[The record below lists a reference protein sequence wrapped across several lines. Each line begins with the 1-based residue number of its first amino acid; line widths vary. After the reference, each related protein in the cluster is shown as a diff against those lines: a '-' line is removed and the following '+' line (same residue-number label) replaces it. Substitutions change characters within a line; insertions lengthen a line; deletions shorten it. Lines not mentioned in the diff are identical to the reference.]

1 MSNNKTVLIS
11 SLTETNSLTSFTPES
26 SNVKKEPLRQAPRAS
41 LFQELKSNDVSNDNS
56 YLSLAKPLF
65 RQIDILLNTYEIRDI
80 SEIHTLLRQLSDD
93 FVERCAYLKLDNSQV
108 MIVRYLLCTFMDELI
123 CTTYWGKEHNW
134 AHESLL
140 NYYYKETYGGEK
152 FFQLLTKMLPTPANN
167 IHILELMYV
176 CIALGFEGKYRIHTK
191 GKMELDAIRDN
202 LYKQIKSYQ
211 GRADVPFY
219 SEAKASTQAHHFFY
233 KVPYIKL
240 VAASLVSIF
249 IGYIV
254 LSFPLVNNE
263 NETMTIIN
271 NTLQQNN
278 THGVSEKYVQ
288 N

>member
-1 MSNNKTVLIS
+1 M
-11 SLTETNSLTSFTPES
+11 NSLTSFTPEVTS
-26 SNVKKEPLRQAPRAS
+26 VKKEPTRQSPRAS
-41 LFQELKSNDVSNDNS
+41 LFQELKSNDASNDNA

-65 RQIDILLNTYEIRDI
+65 RQIDILLHTYEIKDI
-80 SEIHTLLRQLSDD
+80 TQIHTLLRKLNDD
-93 FVERCAYLKLDNSQV
+93 FVENCAYLKLDNSQV

-211 GRADVPFY
+211 GRADTPFY
-219 SEAKASTQAHHFFY
+219 GEAKASTQAHHFFY
-233 KVPYIKL
+233 KVPYLKL
-240 VAASLVSIF
+240 AIASLASIF
-249 IGYIV
+249 IVYAV
-254 LSFPLVNNE
+254 LSVPLVSQE
-263 NETMTIIN
+263 NETIAIIDN
-271 NTLQQNN
+271 AIQNNN
-278 THGVSEKYVQ
+278 THGVSETYAQ

>member
-1 MSNNKTVLIS
+1 M
-11 SLTETNSLTSFTPES
+11 FTPES
-26 SNVKKEPLRQAPRAS
+26 SSVKKEPLRQVPRAS

-65 RQIDILLNTYEIRDI
+65 RQIDILLNTYEVKEI
-80 SEIHTLLRQLSDD
+80 SEIHTLLRRLSDN
-93 FVERCAYLKLDNSQV
+93 FVENCAYLKLDNSQV

-140 NYYYKETYGGEK
+140 NYYYQETYGGEK

-167 IHILELMYV
+167 IHILECMYV

-211 GRADVPFY
+211 GRADVSFY
-219 SEAKASTQAHHFFY
+219 GEAKASTQAHHFFY
-233 KVPYIKL
+233 KVPYVKL
-240 VAASLVSIF
+240 AVASLASIF
-249 IGYIV
+249 IGYTL
-254 LSFPLVNNE
+254 LSFPLINSE
-263 NETMTIIN
+263 NETMAIIDN
-271 NTLQQNN
+271 ALQQNK

>member
-11 SLTETNSLTSFTPES
+11 SLNETNSLTSFTPEVTS
-26 SNVKKEPLRQAPRAS
+26 VKKEPTRQSPRAS
-41 LFQELKSNDVSNDNS
+41 LFQELKSNDISDDNS

-65 RQIDILLNTYEIRDI
+65 RQIDILLNTYEIKDI
-80 SEIHTLLRQLSDD
+80 TQIHTLLRKLNDD
-93 FVERCAYLKLDNSQV
+93 FVEHCAYLKLDNSQV
-108 MIVRYLLCTFMDELI
+108 MIARYLLCTFMDELI

-211 GRADVPFY
+211 GRSDVPFY
-219 SEAKASTQAHHFFY
+219 GEAKASTQAHHFFY
-233 KVPYIKL
+233 KVPYMKL
-240 VAASLVSIF
+240 AVASLASIF
-249 IGYIV
+249 IVYAV
-254 LSFPLVNNE
+254 LSVPLVSHE
-263 NETMTIIN
+263 NETIAIIDN
-271 NTLQQNN
+271 AIQQNN
-278 THGVSEKYVQ
+278 THGVSEKYAQ